1 LLPCP
6 AHRRLATMLCAPC
19 LPRPR
24 TLAPTAPRWSRPSGC
39 KNAHRGL
46 AVSCRTTSAATR
58 SQAPSASGKT
68 LRCVR
73 TARRTPLLPQGS
85 NNSAAAD
92 SGSPGRP
99 QGSQSDP
106 SGVECGASCTVTVCS
121 GCAPHYYTVN
131 VPLCFCSQADA
142 FNAFRNFSA
151 PGAPYAQD
159 GTHKVVLPGFTSGN
173 PIKQT
178 VDPNAMTITNET
190 LPGHLFGGQVVIS
203 FSTENSVTSVNIVG
217 SGIGPNAE
225 LNQILG
231 PEIFTG
237 LAMGAFYYLNP
248 GMSGG
253 SL

>member
-1 LLPCP
+1 LLPRLAP
-6 AHRRLATMLCAPC
+6 RRLSFMLSAATRSRLLSTHRWVPI
-19 LPRPR
+19 
-24 TLAPTAPRWSRPSGC
+24 APRWSRPPER
-39 KNAHRGL
+39 KNAHRDL
-46 AVSCRTTSAATR
+46 AGSCRAASRPTR
-58 SQAPSASGKT
+58 SQVSIASGENS
-68 LRCVR
+68 RCC
-73 TARRTPLLPQGS
+73 TKSRRTPLLPQG
-85 NNSAAAD
+85 N
-92 SGSPGRP
+92 
-99 QGSQSDP
+99 QSDP

-121 GCAPHYYTVN
+121 GCGPHYYTVN

-159 GTHKVVLPGFTSGN
+159 GPHKVVLPGFTSGN

-190 LPGHLFGGQVVIS
+190 LPGHFFGGQVVIS

-225 LNQILG
+225 INQILG